1 MKEDSSGI
9 QAFTELYIK
18 HCKLEFE
25 KFVKKLI
32 KPFDLALTKNEYQK
46 TQTVLL
52 SRPKL
57 GTRSNKKILLP
68 VVQSTLV

>member
-52 SRPKL
+52 SRPKP
-57 GTRSNKKILLP
+57 GTRLNKKTLLP
-68 VVQSTLV
+68 EV

>member
-9 QAFTELYIK
+9 EASTDLYIK
-18 HCKLEFE
+18 HCQLEFE

-32 KPFDLALTKNEYQK
+32 KPFDLVLTKNEYQK

-52 SRPKL
+52 S
-57 GTRSNKKILLP
+57 
-68 VVQSTLV
+68 

>member
-32 KPFDLALTKNEYQK
+32 NSFDLALTKNEYQK

-57 GTRSNKKILLP
+57 P
-68 VVQSTLV
+68 EV

>member
-9 QAFTELYIK
+9 EAFTELYIK
-18 HCKLEFE
+18 HCQLEFE
-25 KFVKKLI
+25 KFLKKSI
-32 KPFDLALTKNEYQK
+32 KPFDLVLTKNQYQK

-57 GTRSNKKILLP
+57 GTRSNKQTLLP
-68 VVQSTLV
+68 EV